1 MNRRAFAM
9 IVSLLAC
16 LAACATSASTG
27 PGMTVT
33 FRNVIKGKSVDVIRA
48 VSSSGNRFS
57 NPGSLSPEIS
67 PLRGGA
73 TESAAPDGRTLP
85 EWVEFEWREPGYP
98 EDPKQTLEEYRALPH
113 KSARVSVRD
122 RVPPDV
128 IDEVM
133 ESNRKREPHKLPEKS
148 LELYFIW
155 YESGIKF
162 RWELR
167 KGCCDVLRAG
177 GDEIGK

>member
-1 MNRRAFAM
+1 MNRRAFA
-9 IVSLLAC
+9 IFVSILSC
-16 LAACATSASTG
+16 LTACATPVNTG

-33 FRNVIKGKSVDVIRA
+33 FRNVIKGKSLLFDRA
-48 VSSSGNRFS
+48 VLSSGARFPD
-57 NPGSLSPEIS
+57 PGSLSPETD

-73 TESAAPDGRTLP
+73 TENAAPDGRALP
-85 EWVEFEWREPGYP
+85 EWIEFEWTEPIYRRDYTREQLLG
-98 EDPKQTLEEYRALPH
+98 LPV
-113 KSARVSVRD
+113 KKARVLVRD

-148 LELYFIW
+148 LQLYFIW

-177 GDEIGK
+177 GDDVGK

>member
-1 MNRRAFAM
+1 MNQRAFA
-9 IVSLLAC
+9 IHVSIGAFMT
-16 LAACATSASTG
+16 ACATPVSGG

-33 FRNVIKGKSVDVIRA
+33 FRNVIKGKEILVRNA

-57 NPGSLSPEIS
+57 NPGGLGPETD

-73 TESAAPDGRTLP
+73 TENAAPDGRALP
-85 EWVEFEWREPGYP
+85 EWIEFEWTEPIYRRDYTREQLLG
-98 EDPKQTLEEYRALPH
+98 LPV
-113 KSARVSVRD
+113 KKARVLVRD

-148 LELYFIW
+148 LQLYFIW

-177 GDEIGK
+177 GDDVGK